1 MDGII
6 EKFDRLDNKLEMT
19 LEILLDHI
27 RDQEERLEQLEDT
40 IEELKNGER

>member
-27 RDQEERLEQLEDT
+27 RDQEARLEQLEDT
-40 IEELKNGER
+40 IEELQNGEK